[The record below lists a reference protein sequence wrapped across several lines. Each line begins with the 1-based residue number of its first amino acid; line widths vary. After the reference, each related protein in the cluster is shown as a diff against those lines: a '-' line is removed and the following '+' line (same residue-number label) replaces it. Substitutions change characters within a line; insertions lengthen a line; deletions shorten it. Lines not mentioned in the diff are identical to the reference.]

1 MASHRLTLSLL
12 PSTFAVVR
20 LDAADPWPAWAL
32 DASDLVALTRT
43 ADELSVICREDAVPA
58 GVTSQGGW
66 RALKVHGPFP
76 FDTVGVLAAL
86 SGALAEAAVSLLA
99 VSTFE
104 TDYLL
109 VPGERLD
116 EAVAALAARHHVM

>member
-1 MASHRLTLSLL
+1 
-12 PSTFAVVR
+12 
-20 LDAADPWPAWAL
+20 
-32 DASDLVALTRT
+32 
-43 ADELSVICREDAVPA
+43 
-58 GVTSQGGW
+58 
-66 RALKVHGPFP
+66 
-76 FDTVGVLAAL
+76 LAAL
-86 SGALAEAAVSLLA
+86 SGALAEAGVSLLA